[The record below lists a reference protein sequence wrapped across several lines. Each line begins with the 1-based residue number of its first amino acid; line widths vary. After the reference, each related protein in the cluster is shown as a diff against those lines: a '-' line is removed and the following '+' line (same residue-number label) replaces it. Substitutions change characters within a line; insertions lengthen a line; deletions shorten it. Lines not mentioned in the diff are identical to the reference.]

1 MWEMWKKVFLEVLDK
16 HAPLQN
22 KKIKSKSVPWITSK
36 IKMLITERDKL
47 KRKAIITKQES
58 DWLIYKKA
66 RNQTNSGLRKA
77 KTDYYSK
84 KIANQKCNPK
94 HAWKT
99 INSLIGKGKKPTI
112 INELIINESKLT
124 NPTEIA
130 EGLNEFF
137 ANVGPNLASKLDES
151 SCDFQNYTKS
161 SESEFT
167 AFTPIAVNK
176 IFDLLR
182 GLSCNKACGVDKI
195 SSKILKLASPV
206 ISATLT
212 VLYSKCSICTTY
224 IFNQSITLCS
234 FPDEW
239 KVARVLPLYK
249 SGHCNIPGKLQAN
262 IISILPVISKIME
275 RLLYDQ
281 LYDYLTKNEI
291 LSDNQF
297 GFRKFHSTATSL
309 LDSTNSWYVN
319 MDRKMFNLV
328 VFIDLK
334 KAFDTVDHEIL
345 LEKMQIYGIKDKAHL
360 LLRSYLTDCTQKC
373 QVNGVVLS
381 EHKVKCGVPQGS
393 ILGPLFF
400 LIYINDLSECLNRTK
415 PRLFTDDTNL
425 TASGGTINDVENAV
439 NSDLENLRMWLNA
452 NKLSLNIAKTEFMLI
467 GSRSLVH
474 TVSDSNLNIMIE
486 NRPITQVKECK
497 TLGVIVDQH
506 LS

>member
-1 MWEMWKKVFLEVLDK
+1 MHHFKT
-16 HAPLQN
+16 
-22 KKIKSKSVPWITSK
+22 KKIKSKSVPWFTSK

-47 KRKAIITKQES
+47 ERKAIITKQES

-66 RNQTNSGLRKA
+66 RNQTNTDLRKA

-94 HAWKT
+94 QAWKT
-99 INSLIGKGKKPTI
+99 INSLIGKVKKSTT

-130 EGLNEFF
+130 EVLNEIF

-151 SCDFQNYTKS
+151 SWDFQNYTKS

-176 IFDLLR
+176 IFYLLR

-212 VLYSKCSICTTY
+212 Y

-249 SGHCNIPGKLQAN
+249 SGHRNIPGN
-262 IISILPVISKIME
+262 YMPISILPVISKIME

-297 GFRKFHSTATSL
+297 CFRKFHSPPTSL

-319 MDRKMFNLV
+319 IDRKMFNLV

-345 LEKMQIYGIKDKAHL
+345 LEKMQTYGIKDKAHL
-360 LLRSYLTDCTQKC
+360 LLRSYLTDCTKKC
-373 QVNGVVLS
+373 QVNGVDSS
-381 EHKVKCGVPQGS
+381 EHKCGVPQSS

-400 LIYINDLSECLNRTK
+400 LIYINDLYECLNRTK
-415 PRLFTDDTNL
+415 PRLFADDTNL
-425 TASGGTINDVENAV
+425 IASAGTINNVENAV
-439 NSDLENLRMWLNA
+439 NSDLENLRIWLNA
-452 NKLSLNIAKTEFMLI
+452 NKLSLNIGKTEFMLI

-486 NRPITQVKECK
+486 NRPIKKVKECK
-497 TLGVIVDQH
+497 TLEVIVDQH
-506 LS
+506 LSCKRNTESTVSVRKSHQQFLLLEN